1 MMLATL
7 MTGEPLRWGS
17 ALALSGGYLAM
28 CLALLRG
35 RAGARKDA
43 GAEHA
48 DWLVVHASQTGGAE
62 TLAGHTAATLR
73 LGGLSARVACM
84 SELDADTLARAGRIL
99 FIASTYGEGDA
110 PDSAARFA
118 GVTMAAG
125 GAAGAGPAHLPH
137 LHLHYAV
144 LALGDRSY
152 TNFCGFGR
160 ALDGWLSAHG
170 ATPLF
175 ERIDVDRGDPV
186 ALAEWQRHVGRL
198 AGTSD
203 APDWEAP
210 GYGDWRIARRVLA
223 NPGSAGAPLYRIA
236 LVPLGGALPAWEA
249 GDLAQVS
256 VPADP
261 DHPREYSIASLP
273 SEGRL
278 ELLVRLQRR
287 DDGSPGAASGWL
299 CTTAGEDQAIRL
311 RIRAHGRFRLNGN
324 AGRALIAIG
333 NGSGLAGLRA
343 LLKARI
349 DAGKGDNWLLFG
361 ERHAAHD
368 FLCREELQGW
378 LAAGSLARLDLAF
391 SRDQPRPRYVQHL
404 VREHAQALRNW
415 VDGGA
420 AIYVCG
426 SLQGMA
432 GGVHE
437 ALAEVLGAQ
446 ALEALAAEGRY
457 RRDVY

>member
-1 MMLATL
+1 MMLTID
-7 MTGEPLRWGS
+7 PVRWGG

-28 CLALLRG
+28 CFAIW
-35 RAGARKDA
+35 RARAAARPAASTGD
-43 GAEHA
+43 A
-48 DWLVVHASQTGGAE
+48 DWLVVHASQTGSAE
-62 TLAGHTAATLR
+62 YLAGQTAATLR
-73 LGGLSARVACM
+73 TGGLSARAACM
-84 SELDADTLARAGRIL
+84 SSLDPDALSKAGRIL

-110 PDSAARFA
+110 PDAAARFA
-118 GVTMAAG
+118 GVIM
-125 GAAGAGPAHLPH
+125 GASADLS
-137 LHLHYAV
+137 HLHYAM
-144 LALGDRSY
+144 LALGDSSY
-152 TNFCGFGR
+152 TNYCGFGR
-160 ALDGWLSAHG
+160 ALDGWLGAHG

-175 ERIDVDRGDPV
+175 ERIDVDRGDPG
-186 ALAEWQRHVGRL
+186 ALAAWQHHIGRL

-210 GYGDWRIARRVLA
+210 GYADWRIAGRTLA
-223 NPGSAGAPLYRIA
+223 NPGSVGAPLYRIA
-236 LVPLGGALPAWEA
+236 LVPVDGALPAWEA

-256 VPADP
+256 APADP

-287 DDGSPGAASGWL
+287 EDGSLGAASGWL
-299 CTTAGEDQAIRL
+299 CEGASQDEVIRL

-324 AGRALIAIG
+324 ASRPLIAIG

-343 LLKARI
+343 LIKSRI

-361 ERHAAHD
+361 ERNAAHD
-368 FLCREELQGW
+368 FLCRDELQGW
-378 LAAGSLARLDLAF
+378 LASSGLARLDLAF
-391 SRDQPRPRYVQHL
+391 SRDQATPRYVQHL
-404 VREHAQALRNW
+404 VREHAPALRKW
-415 VDGGA
+415 VDEGA

-437 ALAEVLGAQ
+437 ALTEVLGAA
-446 ALEALAAEGRY
+446 ALDALTAEGRY